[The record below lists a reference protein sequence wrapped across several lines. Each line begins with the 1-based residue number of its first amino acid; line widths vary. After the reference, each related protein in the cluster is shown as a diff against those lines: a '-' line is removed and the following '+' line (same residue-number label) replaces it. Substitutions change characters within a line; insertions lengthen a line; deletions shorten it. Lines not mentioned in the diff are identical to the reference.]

1 VNRRGFMALLGGA
14 AVLGRAV
21 QPQAQQKPMPVIGWL
36 GLTSAEAFAAQLED
50 FRHGLGGHG
59 FVEGRNVNIEYRW
72 AAGDRAK
79 LAAMAEELV
88 RMRVDVIATS
98 GGGLPPAA
106 AAAATET
113 IPIIASSAVVL
124 VSSLA
129 RPQGNLTGVG
139 TQAAELVPKRLELLR
154 AAVPD
159 ARLIAVLINPEGFR
173 SADTAAEAVQSVAD
187 AAASLGVRVLIF
199 DASKEADF
207 EEAFAQI
214 ARSGAGAL
222 LVMPDPFLFSLDRKI
237 IALATRYRLPASYE
251 WGDIARHGGLMAY
264 GDSITALYRR
274 VGDYTGR
281 VLKGT
286 KPGELPVEQP
296 AAIRLV
302 INLKA
307 AKAIGFE
314 FPPHFLDRA
323 DEVIE

>member
-1 VNRRGFMALLGGA
+1 
-14 AVLGRAV
+14 
-21 QPQAQQKPMPVIGWL
+21 
-36 GLTSAEAFAAQLED
+36 
-50 FRHGLGGHG
+50 
-59 FVEGRNVNIEYRW
+59 
-72 AAGDRAK
+72 
-79 LAAMAEELV
+79 
-88 RMRVDVIATS
+88 VDN
-98 GGGLPPAA
+98 
-106 AAAATET
+106 
-113 IPIIASSAVVL
+113 
-124 VSSLA
+124 LA

-159 ARLIAVLINPEGFR
+159 TTLIAVLSNPEGFR
-173 SADTAAEAVQSVAD
+173 LADKAAETAQSIAD
-187 AAASLGVRVLIF
+187 AAASLGVRVLTIEASNETDF
-199 DASKEADF
+199 DDS
-207 EEAFAQI
+207 FAQI

-222 LVMPDPFLFSLDRKI
+222 LVMPDPFFFSQHRKI
-237 IALATRYRLPASYE
+237 VALANRYRLPASYE
-251 WGDIARHGGLMAY
+251 WGDIVRNGGLMSY
-264 GDSITALYRR
+264 GDSIDALYRR

-302 INLKA
+302 VNPQA